1 MMTIQNLSSS
11 RDPYTQVLKAKVI
24 KVSPLGWKRHQT
36 AGGLELMKLTVML
49 ADPTGYVKAVVFGEK
64 FGQSIVQGRSVALKN
79 YIYQDGHMKIVAPT
93 KVLRLIYQNGFKLK
107 LAIFIQSLK

>member
-64 FGQSIVQGRSVALKN
+64 FGHLPRWAHENRGANESSQVNISKRFQVKISN
-79 YIYQDGHMKIVAPT
+79 IYT
-93 KVLRLIYQNGFKLK
+93 KPEI
-107 LAIFIQSLK
+107 IF